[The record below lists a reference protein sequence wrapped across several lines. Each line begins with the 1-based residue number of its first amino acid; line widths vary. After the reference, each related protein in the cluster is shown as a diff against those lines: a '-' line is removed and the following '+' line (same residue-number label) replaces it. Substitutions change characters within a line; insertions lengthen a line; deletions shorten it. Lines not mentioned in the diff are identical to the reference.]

1 MQIRNN
7 LVFGMRWQTAVNDSE
22 DEIKN
27 AAKIDKSTG
36 YAQVSFDGNTQY
48 GFAKVKSVK
57 KLYSA
62 AATFAKEVSNGN
74 GIFVHQI
81 SESASAIIVVKNYLP
96 IIDDIVS
103 REELLALISTYADD
117 MRVAGKPVVVY
128 GDLGEN
134 EIPAVSISFY
144 SISELEKVCIK
155 ADYALFPVPGLNI
168 LPFFVAGAVFVG
180 IAVIFGGDIYEWA
193 FPAQKTAQN
202 DPNVQYKQSVRV
214 AVKSVVDSNVFP
226 TDVIPTFIQFAEKNY
241 PWKLRGWNLQQVT
254 CSKGSCLGS
263 YRRLPGGSSKDL
275 QKYFSIGPNDQ
286 NLSYTDTDHAMRKL
300 SFVPASKSE
309 KLQLVYS
316 YEFNAAIL
324 SWFQQL
330 KDVGYNP
337 NLTTP
342 TMLVPPPAQ
351 VKVEP
356 EDAIKTGNF
365 SFLLPYHSLASVASL
380 PNFMTAE
387 NLTLDVDQQSG
398 VVTAKI
404 EGKYYVY

>member
-22 DEIKN
+22 DEIKT
-27 AAKIDKSTG
+27 AAKIDKSTA
-36 YAQVSFDGNTQY
+36 YAEVSFDGNTTY
-48 GFAKVKSVK
+48 GFAKVKSIK
-57 KLYSA
+57 KLFSA
-62 AATFAKEVSNGN
+62 AAAFAKEVSNGN

-81 SESASAIIVVKNYLP
+81 NESTSAIIVVKNYLP
-96 IIDDIVS
+96 IIDDTVS
-103 REELLALISTYADD
+103 REELRSLISAYADD

-128 GDLGEN
+128 GDLSEG

-144 SISELEKVCIK
+144 SINELEKVCIK
-155 ADYALFPVPGLNI
+155 ADYALFQVPGLNV
-168 LPFFVAGAVFVG
+168 LPYFVVGAVCVG
-180 IAVIFGGDIYEWA
+180 IAVVFGGDIYEMLY
-193 FPAQKTAQN
+193 PAQKAAQN
-202 DPNVQYKQSVRV
+202 DPNVLYKQTVRS
-214 AVKSVVDSNVFP
+214 AVKTVVDSNVFP
-226 TDVIPTFIQFAEKNY
+226 TDVIPTFLQFAEKNY

-254 CSKGSCLGS
+254 CTKGSCSGS

-275 QKYFSIGPNDQ
+275 QKYFGIGANDQ
-286 NLSYTDTDHAMRKL
+286 NLSYTDTDHAVRKL
-300 SFVPASKSE
+300 SFVPASKSD

-316 YEFNAAIL
+316 YQFNSAIL

-337 NLTTP
+337 NLTIP
-342 TMLVPPPAQ
+342 SLLVPPPAQ

-356 EDAIKTGNF
+356 EDAIKTGSF
-365 SFLLPYHSLASVASL
+365 SFVLPYHSLASVASL

-398 VVTAKI
+398 VVTAKV